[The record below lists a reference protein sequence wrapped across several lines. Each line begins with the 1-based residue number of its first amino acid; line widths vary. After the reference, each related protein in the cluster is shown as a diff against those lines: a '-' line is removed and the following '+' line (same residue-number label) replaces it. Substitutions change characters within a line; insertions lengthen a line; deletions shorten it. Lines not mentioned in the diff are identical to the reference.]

1 MYSIPTEILIG
12 EQSFKIT
19 DRGDYRMVLDC
30 FSALEDPE
38 LSKEQRIATSLLI
51 FYEDLRDLNDFSKF
65 PDLEVAVKEMYKFFN
80 GGGEQ
85 SQGANVN
92 HKLIDWEQDSQMI
105 CSAVNNVAHMEVRSE
120 PYIHWWTFLGY
131 YMAVGESPL
140 ATVVGIRDKIVRGK
154 KLEKHELEFQR
165 NNPQYFTWNR
175 MTVEEQE
182 ADAYIRGLWNSE
194 NQVEAE

>member
-19 DRGDYRMVLDC
+19 HKGDYRMVLDC

-38 LSKEQRIATSLLI
+38 LSKQERILTSLLI
-51 FYEDLRDLNDFSKF
+51 FYEDLQDLDDLAMF
-65 PDLEVAVKEMYKFFN
+65 PDLEIAVKEMFKFFN

-85 SQGANVN
+85 TTGASVN

-105 CSAVNNVAHMEVRSE
+105 CSAINNVAHKEIRSE

-154 KLEKHELEFQR
+154 KLEKHEQEFQR
-165 NNPQYFTWNR
+165 NNPQYFVWNR
-175 MTVEEQE
+175 MTAEEQE
-182 ADAYIRGLWNSE
+182 ADLYIRELWNAGGQE
-194 NQVEAE
+194 DGE